1 MSDIQLR
8 RTRPGPISTDT
19 HKANKDTRCPLSA
32 TYQVQA
38 RCNHVLRLASSCQVL
53 TDHHLEEVEGRVQTV
68 LVQLQLTAQMLNLT
82 LS

>member
-1 MSDIQLR
+1 MSDTAEENTCRSHQHR
-8 RTRPGPISTDT
+8 HTRT
-19 HKANKDTRCPLSA
+19 ANKDTRRPLGA
-32 TYQVQA
+32 THQVEA
-38 RCNHVLRLASSCQVL
+38 RCDHVLRLASSCQVF